1 MNRLCLI
8 LFGAPGSGKG
18 TQAKLLKQS
27 LGLPHISTGD
37 MLRER
42 VARRDELGLQVES
55 ILQSGGL
62 VPDETVN
69 ALVADRIEQPDSK
82 PGFILDG
89 YPRTV
94 SQAEILAE
102 ELRSRGIRTVVVYL
116 KVDYNV
122 IVARLAGRRQC
133 PVCGAL
139 YSLSPNA
146 PTVSEVCDYDGSKLV
161 VRDDDREEVVTER
174 LKAYDRQTAPV
185 LEYFRTAGFECWEVD
200 GAGPG
205 GPQAIAKRIKTMLQ
219 EKGYREVGQSN

>member
-18 TQAKLLKQS
+18 TQAKLLKNT

-42 VARRDELGLQVES
+42 VARRDELGLQVEKT
-55 ILQSGGL
+55 LQAGAL
-62 VPDETVN
+62 VPDATVN
-69 ALVADRIEQPDSK
+69 ALVAERIEEPDCE

-94 SQAEILAE
+94 SQAEILAGM
-102 ELRSRGIRTVVVYL
+102 LKARAIATVVVHL

-146 PTVSEVCDYDGSKLV
+146 PTVSEVCDYDGSTLV

-174 LKAYDRQTAPV
+174 MKGYDRQTTPV
-185 LEYFRTAGFECWEVD
+185 LEYFRASGFDVWEVD
-200 GAGPG
+200 GAGAG
-205 GPQAIAKRIKTMLQ
+205 GPQAIARLIQGML
-219 EKGYREVGQSN
+219 KDRGYRS

>member
-1 MNRLCLI
+1 MSRLCLI

-18 TQAKLLKQS
+18 TQAKLLKQT

-42 VARRDELGLQVES
+42 VARRDELGLQVERT
-55 ILQSGGL
+55 LQAGML

-69 ALVADRIEQPDSK
+69 ALVAERIEQPDCK

-94 SQAEILAE
+94 SQAEILTGV
-102 ELRSRGIRTVVVYL
+102 LKSRAIATVVVYL

-122 IVARLAGRRQC
+122 IVARLAGRRLC

-161 VRDDDREEVVTER
+161 VREDDRPEVVTER
-174 LKAYDRQTAPV
+174 LSAYERQTAPV
-185 LEYFRTAGFECWEVD
+185 LEYFRGAGFDCWDLD
-200 GAGPG
+200 GAGLG
-205 GPQAIAKRIKTMLQ
+205 GPLAIAKRIESILR
-219 EKGYREVGQSN
+219 EKGYRG